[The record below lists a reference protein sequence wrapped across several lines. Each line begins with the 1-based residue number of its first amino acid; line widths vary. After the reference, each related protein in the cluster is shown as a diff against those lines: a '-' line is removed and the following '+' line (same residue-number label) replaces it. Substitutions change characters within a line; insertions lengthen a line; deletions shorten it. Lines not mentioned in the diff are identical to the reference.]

1 MKKLILASAVMF
13 AMTACETS
21 TSANGGSG
29 KGVNGYSCKVTR
41 TDNTV
46 TLYET
51 YALGTYQQTQTVYQ
65 DQYGF
70 DYSVWITDIYSNDP
84 AEAAEECADE
94 RDEARNWKDGSYQVE
109 CTSNSVHVRQR
120 DDSGRENMDGTVVEF
135 QAMCDEGYRRAQN
148 GTLYEDD
155 DEDWD

>member
-1 MKKLILASAVMF
+1 MKKFILASAVML

-21 TSANGGSG
+21 TSASDGSG
-29 KGVNGYSCKVTR
+29 KGVNGFSCKVTR
-41 TDNTV
+41 TDNSV

-51 YALGTYQQTQTVYQ
+51 YTLGTYKQTQTVYQ

-70 DYSVWITDIYSNDP
+70 DYSVWATDITFTDP

-94 RDEARNWKDGSYQVE
+94 KDEARSWKDGSYQVE
-109 CTSNSVHVRQR
+109 CTSNSVSVRQR
-120 DDSGRENMDGTVVEF
+120 DDSNRHDLEETAVEF
-135 QAMCDEGYRRAQN
+135 QAQCDEGYLRAQN

-155 DEDWD
+155 